1 MFAPDPIGL
10 PGIAAF
16 LLGALGF
23 VAAVL
28 TARSGR
34 ARDAGEAD
42 AKRSR
47 ASLTGVILQAGGIGA
62 AGFGR
67 QRVELD
73 PVGAEALVEA
83 AAVALLMAGC
93 VALFV
98 WATRTMGSNWSI
110 VARTRADHA
119 LVEAGPF
126 AFVRHPIYAAMA
138 LFMVGLAIAFGHT
151 RQLLLAAPLF
161 ALGTW
166 LRVRIEEGL
175 LRRQFG
181 AAYDTYAAR
190 VKRFVPGLF

>member
-1 MFAPDPIGL
+1 MFAFDPIGL

-23 VAAVL
+23 VVAVL
-28 TARSGR
+28 AARSGR

-47 ASLTGVILQAGGIGA
+47 ASLTGVILQGFGIGV

-73 PVGAEALVEA
+73 PLGAEALAEA
-83 AAVALLMAGC
+83 AAVTLLMAGC

-98 WATRTMGSNWSI
+98 WAARTMGRNWSI
-110 VARTRADHA
+110 VARTRAGHA

-126 AFVRHPIYAAMA
+126 AFVRHPIYVAMA

-151 RQLLLAAPLF
+151 RQLLLAGPLF

-166 LRVRIEEGL
+166 WRVRIEEAL
-175 LRRQFG
+175 LRQQFG
-181 AAYDTYAAR
+181 AEYDGYAAR